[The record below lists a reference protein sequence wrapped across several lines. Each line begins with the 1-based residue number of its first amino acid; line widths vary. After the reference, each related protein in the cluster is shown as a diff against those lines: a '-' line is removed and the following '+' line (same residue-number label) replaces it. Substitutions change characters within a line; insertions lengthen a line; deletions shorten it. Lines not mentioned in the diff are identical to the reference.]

1 MHTAQGKCP
10 ACQQPSHRLLDWPFS
25 GLGES
30 VFNYTAHFY
39 TCPHCG
45 LGYIDNVDDAEL
57 SRFYAEECAYFSS
70 DHFDINSK
78 ENIQKYKTYRS
89 VLETGG
95 LEGRSILDVGCGRG
109 GFLRWLKQNTFWPGL
124 CCGVD
129 ADLRSI
135 PKEQEEGSLTFKQGY
150 AFSLPVMDGS
160 QEVLSYFHVL
170 EHIRDLDRVLR
181 EASRALKPGGHLLIE
196 VPDAE
201 RYSSLPIGTAFWIGI
216 REHVNHFSPLALAL
230 ALQRHGFQIG
240 NTVRG
245 LLPTPEFTYPS
256 LIILAQKTS
265 APATPVLPNPQD
277 IAAFIKDS
285 QAELLHQAEEVTA
298 LMERYGNIAFWGC
311 SAQLFSLLPLLDCRR
326 ITLCDASPLKQQST
340 FQGMAILAPEKV
352 APGGALVIAPY
363 LHRTAIK
370 RAAQEL
376 GWDESHIFSLE

>member
-10 ACQQPSHRLLDWPFS
+10 ACQKPSRRLLDWPFS

-45 LGYIDNVDDAEL
+45 LGYIGNVDDAEL

-78 ENIQKYKTYRS
+78 ENIQKYSTYRA
-89 VLETGG
+89 VLKNAG

-109 GFLRWLKQNTFWPGL
+109 GFLRWLKQNSSWPGQ

-135 PKEQEEGSLTFKQGY
+135 PKEEEEGSLTYKQGY
-150 AFSLPVMDGS
+150 AFSLPVADDS
-160 QEVLSYFHVL
+160 QDILSYFHVL
-170 EHIRDLDRVLR
+170 EHIRDLDRVLQ
-181 EASRALKPGGHLLIE
+181 EAFRALKPGGHLLIE

-201 RYSSLPIGTAFWIGI
+201 RYPTQPIGTAFWIGI

-230 ALQRHGFQIG
+230 ALQRHGFQIS
-240 NTVRG
+240 NMERG
-245 LLPTPEFTYPS
+245 MLPTPEFTYPS
-256 LIILAQKTS
+256 LIILAQKTP
-265 APATPVLPNPQD
+265 APAAPALPHTQD
-277 IAAFIKDS
+277 IAAFVKES
-285 QAELLHQAEEVTA
+285 QEGLRRQAREATT
-298 LMERYGNIAFWGC
+298 LMERYGNIVFWGC

-326 ITLCDASPLKQQST
+326 IALCDASPLKQQST
-340 FQGMAILAPEKV
+340 FQAMAILAPEKV
-352 APGGALVIAPY
+352 APRGALVIAPY
-363 LHRTAIK
+363 LHRAAIK
-370 RAAQEL
+370 RAAQGL
-376 GWDESHIFSLE
+376 GWNESQIYSLE